1 MNRQDLN
8 PTAASILGFL
18 HEGPLTGWD
27 LVNKTTTTIADFWN
41 VTKSQV
47 YGELRHLAEQGLVR
61 EGKTGRRER
70 RPYTITKSG
79 RAAFSAWIALDPADK
94 TMRFPL
100 ALTIYFGRHV
110 EPSRLEAFCRGH
122 RARHDAQLKTLRQF
136 VPVLKKA
143 GAHYELAV
151 LKLGIGFHELVVNWI
166 DEVLETSDR
175 SPRSNDRTARRRY

>member
-79 RAAFSAWIALDPADK
+79 RAAFSEWIAREPGEK

-100 ALTIYFGRHV
+100 ALTMYFGRHV
-110 EPSRLEAFCRGH
+110 EPSRLAAFCRGH
-122 RARHDAQLKTLRQF
+122 RARHVAQLETLQGF
-136 VPVLKKA
+136 VPVLQKA
-143 GAHYELAV
+143 GADHELAV
-151 LKLGIGFHELVVNWI
+151 LKLGIGFHALVVNWI
-166 DEVLETSDR
+166 DDVLKKPDR
-175 SPRSNDRTARRRY
+175 